1 MQGKDVVA
9 SAEYSVR
16 YNPAC
21 SCVVQNVINFILV
34 SVILINESE
43 NDSNNSDD
51 DWCKVLFVLSEM
63 LFKIYLK
70 YLHGKYAVA
79 IIVNSLK
86 MHYWTLYF

>member
-1 MQGKDVVA
+1 MTMQGKDVVA

-51 DWCKVLFVLSEM
+51 D
-63 LFKIYLK
+63 
-70 YLHGKYAVA
+70 
-79 IIVNSLK
+79 
-86 MHYWTLYF
+86 